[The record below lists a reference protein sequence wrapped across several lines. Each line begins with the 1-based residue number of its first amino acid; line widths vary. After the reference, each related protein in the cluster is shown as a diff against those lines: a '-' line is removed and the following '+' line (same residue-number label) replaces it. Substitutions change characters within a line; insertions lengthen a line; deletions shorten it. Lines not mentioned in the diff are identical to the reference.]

1 MSRVRYILGEKVR
14 KDLCRVPA
22 LLNQG
27 RAASAARLVDKHR
40 GPRSPM
46 ILGYDIAT
54 AETRGQRTRA
64 RKLYRSREAVLRHA
78 ARRGPDEVVWF
89 FTYLFAFYVRRGRLT
104 QARAVFRAG
113 RSYGLGQS
121 DYGMLWA
128 RYCDAAGLIA
138 EGRATVKRILGDR
151 KFSAAE
157 RKFLVEHYPRLA
169 AAGAFDRSSQ
179 KTP

>member
-1 MSRVRYILGEKVR
+1 MSPVRYILGEKVR

-22 LLNQG
+22 LLNRG
-27 RAASAARLVDKHR
+27 RADSAARLLDKHR

-54 AETRGQRTRA
+54 AETRGDKTRA
-64 RKLYRSREAVLRHA
+64 RNLYRSRDAVLRHA
-78 ARRGPDEVVWF
+78 ARRGPTEIVSF

-128 RYCDAAGLIA
+128 MYCDAAGLIA
-138 EGRATVKRILGDR
+138 DGLATVKRILGNR
-151 KFSAAE
+151 KLSAAE

-169 AAGAFDRSSQ
+169 AAGAFDRARR
-179 KTP
+179 

>member
-14 KDLCRVPA
+14 KDLCHVPA

-27 RAASAARLVDKHR
+27 RADSAARLVDKHR
-40 GPRSPM
+40 DPRSPM
-46 ILGYDIAT
+46 ILGFDIAV
-54 AETRGQRTRA
+54 AETRGERTRA
-64 RKLYRSREAVLRHA
+64 RKLYRGRDTVLRHA

-89 FTYLFAFYVRRGRLT
+89 FTYLFAFHVRHGNLT
-104 QARAVFRAG
+104 KARAVFRAG

-157 RKFLVEHYPRLA
+157 RKFLVEHYPGLDE
-169 AAGAFDRSSQ
+169 AGAFGRARR
-179 KTP
+179 